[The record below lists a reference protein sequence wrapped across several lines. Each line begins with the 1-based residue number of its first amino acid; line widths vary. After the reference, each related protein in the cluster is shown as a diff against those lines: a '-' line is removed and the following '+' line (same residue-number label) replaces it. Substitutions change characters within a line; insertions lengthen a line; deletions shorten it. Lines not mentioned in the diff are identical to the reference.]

1 MLLINNKFIRILGM
15 QEWISFQDCPDV
27 NLAEKF
33 SALTVYT
40 YLKLGMQ
47 TYLSIICYLN
57 L

>member
-1 MLLINNKFIRILGM
+1 MFLISNEFIKILGM
-15 QEWISFQDCPDV
+15 QEHISFQDYPDV

-33 SALTVYT
+33 SALAVYT

-47 TYLSIICYLN
+47 KMSIIFYWN